1 MVDVV
6 RGAPEALIEQNAFY
20 LQLKLILGQCNQ
32 ELVNLK
38 EENISQKRE
47 FDDLKA
53 RYETL
58 EKTHQ

>member
-6 RGAPEALIEQNAFY
+6 QGAPEALIEQNAFY

-38 EENISQKRE
+38 EENVSQKRE

-58 EKTHQ
+58 EKIHQ

>member
-6 RGAPEALIEQNAFY
+6 RGTPEALIEQNAFY

-38 EENISQKRE
+38 EENVSQKRE

-58 EKTHQ
+58 EKIHQ